1 MKTLQKNKLFRL
13 ALLAG
18 VCTASCFAGGD
29 PTVLVQDIYAAVIQ
43 IVGAGAA
50 IVIIVQLSKVGFQ
63 GARAIGGL
71 VAAGFCVWGIM
82 NAQSIVTYFQGK
94 G

>member
-18 VCTASCFAGGD
+18 IGTACCFAGGD
-29 PTVLVQDIYAAVIQ
+29 PTVLVTDMYTELVKIAGALAAV
-43 IVGAGAA
+43 
-50 IVIIVQLSKVGFQ
+50 VIIVSIAKVGFT
-63 GARAIGGL
+63 GARAIGGAI
-71 VAAGFCVWGIM
+71 AAGFCVWGIM
-82 NAQSIVTYFQGK
+82 NAQSIVTYFQSK